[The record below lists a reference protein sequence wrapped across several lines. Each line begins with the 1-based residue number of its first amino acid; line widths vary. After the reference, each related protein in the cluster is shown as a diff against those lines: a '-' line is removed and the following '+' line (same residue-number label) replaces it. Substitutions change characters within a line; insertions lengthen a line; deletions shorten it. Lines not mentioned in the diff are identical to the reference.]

1 LIFHATVILLF
12 LRYVNKNLDT
22 FLRPFY
28 RLGLI
33 ILTMEINMKMSDSI
47 AQLAEALSKA
57 QGQIDDA
64 TKTGVNPHFRSKY
77 ADLAAVRSVIREPLA
92 VNDISV
98 IQAPRTPNGEVEV
111 ETMLLHKSGE
121 YISETLRLP
130 VGKWDAHGIGSGIS
144 YARRYGLMSILAL
157 AADDDDGN
165 GAVEKTTS
173 ASVGGVPTELL
184 KSAKLVALQGTEAL
198 SVFWKGML
206 EQERDRFSADIRKE
220 LKAIATAADKNKEA
234 A

>member
-1 LIFHATVILLF
+1 
-12 LRYVNKNLDT
+12 
-22 FLRPFY
+22 
-28 RLGLI
+28 
-33 ILTMEINMKMSDSI
+33 MKMSETI

-92 VNDISV
+92 VNDISI
-98 IQAPRTPNGEVEV
+98 IQAPRTLDGEVEV

-165 GAVEKTTS
+165 AAVEKP
-173 ASVGGVPTELL
+173 A
-184 KSAKLVALQGTEAL
+184 AKLAPQINVGPLFEKARAAAAQGNDAL
-198 SVFWKGML
+198 SKFWKECSE
-206 EQERDRFSADIRKE
+206 EQRGAFTADFRKE
-220 LKAIATAADKNKEA
+220 LKTAANAADQKEEA

>member
-1 LIFHATVILLF
+1 M
-12 LRYVNKNLDT
+12 YVNIGLT
-22 FLRPFY
+22 GLLLRNTKA
-28 RLGLI
+28 RLLLI
-33 ILTMEINMKMSDSI
+33 YGENPMKMSDNI
-47 AQLAEALSKA
+47 AQLAEALAKA

-98 IQAPRTPNGEVEV
+98 IQAPRTLNGEVEV

-165 GAVEKTTS
+165 AAVEKTTVV
-173 ASVGGVPTELL
+173 SVGGVPTELL

-220 LKAIATAADKNKEA
+220 LKAIATAADKNKESE
-234 A
+234 